1 MTTPA
6 RNQLLLDLLRAD
18 LDFRLFQ
25 ILEWLLSNIHFQ
37 KDFALFRGGSGLSSQ
52 PPKIGRQE
60 PLKFLTVLCFKWSN
74 DYSDHTCEGASP

>member
-37 KDFALFRGGSGLSSQ
+37 KDFALFRTTLDEQNGIGG
-52 PPKIGRQE
+52 I
-60 PLKFLTVLCFKWSN
+60 
-74 DYSDHTCEGASP
+74 